1 MCGYLCIGFI
11 DFMLAWKI
19 LTDYAALFSR
29 YEFFLILKMHEIDKT
44 KLSDQTKYRLYKIKK
59 KWELFYQWDQWKRII
74 Q

>member
-1 MCGYLCIGFI
+1 
-11 DFMLAWKI
+11 MLAWKI

-59 KWELFYQWDQWKRII
+59 KRII
-74 Q
+74 LSMRSLKENHTVKN